1 MEKKMK
7 RFLGLI
13 SVSMITALVMVTPVA
28 AAPPSV
34 INWVVMGDFSGPY
47 AASVGP
53 IRIGALHAVEYV
65 NAHGGIAGVKI
76 NPLIYDNA
84 GKVDI
89 TIGQFADAMTK
100 RPKPLFASYYYS
112 AIGEALHDRFTE
124 ENLPVLGSASIESI
138 YPRATVF
145 AQYPMY
151 ADMFAGFL
159 DWLVKT
165 SKEPVKIGI
174 LTANTT
180 YGKQIT
186 YQEIHDYAK
195 SKGIQVVGMELFGPR
210 DIDMTTQLVKL
221 RNAGANWVCSNYTGM
236 PIIAI
241 LRNIK
246 ELGWKVNYFAGYSE
260 SGQFL
265 IDPGLSVGAHFM
277 RERGGLGGPETKFIL
292 DVAKRKETPLKDSVA
307 FYTLAWADLYHAKL
321 IIEKIVASK
330 GWDAVN
336 TKSILGEMLRYS
348 GPLLNGYTYREYTRD
363 MYSPSKFRVFKWIA
377 KTNEEI
383 RETEGFI
390 PVSDW
395 ITAPDIFKNHPL
407 RKQAPMYAIP

>member
-13 SVSMITALVMVTPVA
+13 SVSMITSLIMVTPVV
-28 AAPPSV
+28 AAPPNV
-34 INWVVMGDFSGPY
+34 INWAVMGDYSGPY

-65 NAHGGIAGVKI
+65 NARGGIAGVKV
-76 NPLIYDNA
+76 NPLIYDNG

-100 RPKPLFASYYYS
+100 KPKPLFASYYYS
-112 AIGEALHDRFTE
+112 AIGEALHDRFVE
-124 ENLPVLGSASIESI
+124 EQLPVLGSASIESI
-138 YPRATVF
+138 YPRGTVF

-151 ADMFAGFL
+151 GDMFGGFC
-159 DWLVKT
+159 DWLVKQ
-165 SKEPVKIGI
+165 SKEPVKLGI

-186 YQEIHDYAK
+186 YPETTEYAK
-195 SKGIQVVGMELFGPR
+195 SKGIDVVGVELFGPR

-221 RNAGANWVCSNYTGM
+221 RNAGANWVISNYTGM

-246 ELGWKVNYFAGYSE
+246 ELGWKVNYCSGYSE

-265 IDPGLSVGAHFM
+265 IDPGISVGAYFF
-277 RERGGLGGPETKFIL
+277 RERKPLGGPESKFML
-292 DVAKRKETPLKDSVA
+292 DVAKGKGTPLADSVA
-307 FYTLAWADLYHAKL
+307 FYTLAWADLFHAKL
-321 IIEKIVASK
+321 VIEKIVKDK

-336 TKSILGEMLRYS
+336 PKSILAEILRYS
-348 GPLLNGYTYREYTRD
+348 GPLMNGYTYREYTRD
-363 MYSPSKFRVFKWIA
+363 VYSPSKFQMMKWVA

-383 RETEGFI
+383 RETEGFVS
-390 PVSDW
+390 VSDW
-395 ITAPDIFKNHPL
+395 ITSPDIFKNHPL
-407 RKQAPMYAIP
+407 RKRAPMYAIP